1 MEGLRLAIL
10 IQIFEVEASV
20 CEKCH
25 ILHIVGGGFN
35 VGGKEG
41 RN

>member
-10 IQIFEVEASV
+10 IQKRATFCIF
-20 CEKCH
+20 
-25 ILHIVGGGFN
+25 VGGGFN